1 MHSGLGQFYGFD
13 GDSWI
18 HLGDVGGGNYTLPT
32 ATTSTLGGIKVDGTT
47 LSIDSATGIVTV
59 IGGTGGGSSY
69 TVTDYVSSYE
79 STDSYLY
86 AGYLLDTVITITR
99 VIDGVYESATGL
111 TDLDTDWDNRLNL
124 TFI

>member
-59 IGGTGGGSSY
+59 IGGTGGSSY
-69 TVTDYVSSYE
+69 SVTDYRSSFE
-79 STDSYLY
+79 SSDGYIYS
-86 AGYLLDTVITITR
+86 GYLLDTVETITR
-99 VIDGVYESATGL
+99 DIDGVYESATGL
-111 TDLDTDWDNRLNL
+111 TDLETDWTNRLTL
-124 TFI
+124 TYV